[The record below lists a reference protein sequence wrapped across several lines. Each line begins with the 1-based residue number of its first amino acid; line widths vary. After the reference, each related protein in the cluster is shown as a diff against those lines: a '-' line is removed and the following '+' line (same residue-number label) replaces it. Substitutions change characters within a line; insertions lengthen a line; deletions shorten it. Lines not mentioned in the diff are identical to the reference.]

1 MAYATKDLRV
11 TPFRRASQPILNHGS
26 SAADIKQSHTNLHA
40 YLETE
45 FRNVE
50 DSISTLV
57 LAAPQVAFKEPDLKL
72 LGMIRY
78 AKAPW
83 DPLGTG
89 DAWVY
94 WDGSAW
100 AAL

>member
-1 MAYATKDLRV
+1 MAYDIQDLKV
-11 TPFRRASQPILNHGS
+11 IPFSRASQPLLNNGNS
-26 SAADIKQSHTNLHA
+26 PQDIEKANRNLHV
-40 YLETE
+40 YLESE
-45 FRNVE
+45 FRKVQ
-50 DSISTLV
+50 DSIQSLIH
-57 LAAPQVAFKEPDLKL
+57 AAPQVAFKEPDNPL

-78 AKAPW
+78 AKSPW

-89 DAWVY
+89 DGWVY